1 MGIWTDGAGF
11 FYEGDMRHGD
21 REATAAEIAAWDAA
35 RAPRPGTI
43 SDRQFFQGLAL
54 QSFITE
60 AEALE
65 AVKTGVLPAA
75 LETIVAGIADP
86 AAQFAARMI
95 LSGAT
100 MFERDH
106 PLVASVG
113 AALGLN
119 EAQIDA
125 LFVAAAGLTA

>member
-1 MGIWTDGAGF
+1 MKYIDATGAL
-11 FYEGDMRHGD
+11 YEGDMRPGD
-21 REATAAEIAAWDAA
+21 REATEAEIAAWDAA

-106 PLVASVG
+106 PMVATIG
-113 AALGLN
+113 AAQGMTD
-119 EAQIDA
+119 AQIDDFWKFCA
-125 LFVAAAGLTA
+125 TL

>member
-1 MGIWTDGAGF
+1 MARYIDADGVI
-11 FYEGDMRHGD
+11 YEGDMRPGD
-21 REATAAEIAAWDAA
+21 REATEAEIAAWDAA

-106 PLVASVG
+106 PMVATIG
-113 AALGLN
+113 AAQGMTD
-119 EAQIDA
+119 AQIDDFWRFCA
-125 LFVAAAGLTA
+125 TL